1 MIRFLKYEFYN
12 KLFDGYK
19 YNLNPISSSLSL
31 PLSLSLYIYI
41 YILLLL
47 LLLSLLLS
55 SILAKSSFPVLS
67 TEIYKYPILQ
77 KKEQK
82 RKIEL

>member
-41 YILLLL
+41 LLL

>member
-1 MIRFLKYEFYN
+1 MIKFLKYEFYN

-31 PLSLSLYIYI
+31 SLSLSLSIYI
-41 YILLLL
+41 YILLL